1 VARIRQ
7 RVSAG
12 VAQHVGMH
20 HEGESGALADT
31 LDQAIDGVRGER
43 AVPLPAATAST
54 SPRATSTL

>member
-43 AVPLPAATAST
+43 AVPLRGEHMGGLGVLP
-54 SPRATSTL
+54 L

>member
-54 SPRATSTL
+54 SP